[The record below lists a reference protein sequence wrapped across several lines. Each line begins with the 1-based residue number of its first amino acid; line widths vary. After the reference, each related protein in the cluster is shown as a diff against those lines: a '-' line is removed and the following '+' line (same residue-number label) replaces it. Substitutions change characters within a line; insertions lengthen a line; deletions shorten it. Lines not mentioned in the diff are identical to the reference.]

1 MIENDI
7 QFLFYPRFLF
17 ASANISFFI
26 YQWFPD
32 GLQPKWDEDFVISY
46 FYNCQESEGK
56 NNKAWLQEN
65 VFDFQIF
72 ETFEN
77 LKIHFSIILNQR
89 FCIVINA
96 FEVTLLHC

>member
-1 MIENDI
+1 MIENDL

-56 NNKAWLQEN
+56 NNKAC
-65 VFDFQIF
+65 FGRMFFIF
-72 ETFEN
+72 KF
-77 LKIHFSIILNQR
+77 LKPSEI
-89 FCIVINA
+89 
-96 FEVTLLHC
+96 